1 MKRAV
6 AYARYSSDVQSDTSI
21 EAQLEKIKEYCAQKG
36 YQLVK
41 EYIDRAV
48 SAATD
53 KRPAFQQMIKDAE
66 QRMFDVVVV
75 YKLDRFA
82 RNLYDSVVYTKKLEE
97 AGVALESVTEPI
109 THDIA
114 GKFFRNVMSAIN
126 ELYIENL
133 KQELRDKALIV
144 ARKGY
149 FMGGI
154 PP

>member
-1 MKRAV
+1 MKRVV

-66 QRMFDVVVV
+66 QRMFDVVIV

-82 RNLYDSVVYTKKLEE
+82 RNLYDSVDQK
-97 AGVALESVTEPI
+97 ARRSWCR
-109 THDIA
+109 
-114 GKFFRNVMSAIN
+114 FRKCDRTYNSRYSGEI
-126 ELYIENL
+126 
-133 KQELRDKALIV
+133 
-144 ARKGY
+144 
-149 FMGGI
+149 F
-154 PP
+154 